1 MNLKD
6 LKQQKI
12 ADLLALGKEL
22 SIEEIGS
29 MRRQDLIFAILKST
43 ASQKKAIFG
52 EGVLEIL
59 PDVQLR
65 YLHYPAFLT
74 NCTATALSAYLHYIE
89 P

>member
-1 MNLKD
+1 
-6 LKQQKI
+6 
-12 ADLLALGKEL
+12 LGEAFNINDFTKFTPNIKE
-22 SIEEIGS
+22 
-29 MRRQDLIFAILKST
+29 IFCR
-43 ASQKKAIFG
+43 
-52 EGVLEIL
+52 VLEIL